1 MSNICFL
8 QNCSDI
14 CTLEE
19 SPYIINN
26 LPIYNYIKIFNNLFT
41 LLMIINYV
49 MPKLLLKLCKLLYL
63 FSLSLINYQDN
74 RIDFLSD

>member
-1 MSNICFL
+1 MSN
-8 QNCSDI
+8 I

-19 SPYIINN
+19 SPYISNN
-26 LPIYNYIKIFNNLFT
+26 SLIYNYIKIFNNLFS

>member
-19 SPYIINN
+19 TPYIINN
-26 LPIYNYIKIFNNLFT
+26 SLIYNYIKIFNNLFT

-49 MPKLLLKLCKLLYL
+49 MPRLLLKLCKLLYL

>member
-19 SPYIINN
+19 SPHINN
-26 LPIYNYIKIFNNLFT
+26 NSLIYNYIKIFNNLFS
-41 LLMIINYV
+41 LLIIINYV
-49 MPKLLLKLCKLLYL
+49 MPKFLLKLSKLIYL
-63 FSLSLINYQDN
+63 FSLNLINYQYK
-74 RIDFLSD
+74 

>member
-14 CTLEE
+14 CILEE
-19 SPYIINN
+19 SPYISNN
-26 LPIYNYIKIFNNLFT
+26 SPIYNYIKIFNNLFT

>member
-26 LPIYNYIKIFNNLFT
+26 SLIYNYIKIFNLFT

-49 MPKLLLKLCKLLYL
+49 IPKLLLKLCKLLYL

>member
-19 SPYIINN
+19 SPYVTNN
-26 LPIYNYIKIFNNLFT
+26 LSIYNSIKIFNNLFT
-41 LLMIINYV
+41 VLTIINYV

-63 FSLSLINYQDN
+63 FSLNLINYQDN
-74 RIDFLSD
+74 INYF